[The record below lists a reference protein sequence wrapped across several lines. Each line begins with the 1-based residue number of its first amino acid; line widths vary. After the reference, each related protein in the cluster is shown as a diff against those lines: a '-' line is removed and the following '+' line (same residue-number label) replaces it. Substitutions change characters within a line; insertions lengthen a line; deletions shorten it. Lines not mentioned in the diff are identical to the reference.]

1 MPELAGTK
9 PLTMNYI
16 TIAFASMEQL
26 WEFKQLTNT
35 LNCKIHSVDCT
46 ITSAFN
52 EIQVKLAESMFQA
65 RVFEDSSQQQAAAF
79 AS

>member
-1 MPELAGTK
+1 MS
-9 PLTMNYI
+9 YI

-26 WEFKQLTNT
+26 WEFKQITNT

-46 ITSAFN
+46 ITANFN
-52 EIQVKLAESMFQA
+52 EIQIKLAETGFNA
-65 RVFEDSSQQQAAAF
+65 RVFENTFLQHSAAF